1 MSNPLFEKLGG
12 NVPNPQI
19 NNAGMYNNILARA
32 QQMAKVLP
40 PNFNPQSIVQSM
52 LQSSQITQ
60 EQLNQAMQIAN
71 SLTGRHPF

>member
-12 NVPNPQI
+12 MPAPQM
-19 NNAGMYNNILARA
+19 NNAPGTYNDILARA
-32 QQMAKVLP
+32 QQMAKILP

-71 SLTGRHPF
+71 SLTGRRPF

>member
-12 NVPNPQI
+12 SMQNPQM
-19 NNAGMYNNILARA
+19 NNAGMYNNILERA
-32 QQMAKVLP
+32 QQMAKILP

-71 SLTGRHPF
+71 SLTGRRPF

>member
-12 NVPNPQI
+12 MSNPQM
-19 NNAGMYNNILARA
+19 NNALGTYNNVLARA

-52 LQSSQITQ
+52 LQNSQVTQ
-60 EQLNQAMQIAN
+60 EQVNQAMEIAN
-71 SLTGRHPF
+71 SLLGRRPF

>member
-12 NVPNPQI
+12 NIPTPQM
-19 NNAGMYNNILARA
+19 NNAGMYNNVLARA
-32 QQMAKVLP
+32 QQMAKILP

-71 SLTGRHPF
+71 NLTGRHPF

>member
-12 NVPNPQI
+12 MSNPQM
-19 NNAGMYNNILARA
+19 NNALGTYNNVLARA

-52 LQSSQITQ
+52 LQNSQVTQ
-60 EQLNQAMQIAN
+60 EQVNQAMEIAN
-71 SLTGRHPF
+71 NLLGRRPF

>member
-12 NVPNPQI
+12 MSNPQI
-19 NNAGMYNNILARA
+19 NNALGMYNNVLARA

-52 LQSSQITQ
+52 LQNSQVTQ
-60 EQLNQAMQIAN
+60 EQVNQAMEIAN
-71 SLTGRHPF
+71 NLLGRRPF